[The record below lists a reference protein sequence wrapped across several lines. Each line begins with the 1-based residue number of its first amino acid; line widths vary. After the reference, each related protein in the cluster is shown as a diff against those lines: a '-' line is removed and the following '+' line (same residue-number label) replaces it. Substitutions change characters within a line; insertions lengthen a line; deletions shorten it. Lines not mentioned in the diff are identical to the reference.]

1 MKKKK
6 DIKKLGIPNVCFSH
20 SLPKDDER
28 KKKFKKQRM
37 ERGFDNSELW
47 SLSGTIAKFII
58 PRLEEFIEISNG
70 VVLRTDKEKND
81 LQTMLSAF
89 KLVVRDDESWSFSK
103 EEEKVVHKGLKLFA
117 KKYFSL
123 WW

>member
-1 MKKKK
+1 
-6 DIKKLGIPNVCFSH
+6 
-20 SLPKDDER
+20 
-28 KKKFKKQRM
+28 
-37 ERGFDNSELW
+37 
-47 SLSGTIAKFII
+47 
-58 PRLEEFIEISNG
+58 
-70 VVLRTDKEKND
+70 
-81 LQTMLSAF
+81 MLSAF